1 MTDGTWRDRL
11 AGHRMQVDE
20 QFAPQVRNSPLT
32 NGEWNLVMTAVEFE
46 VEGSGEHARLTADT
60 SKVESVV
67 PEFEK
72 MRQRGPGGT
81 SERPESVNGVIDS
94 VKNVL
99 GIDSFD
105 DIVDLEP
112 LENRVEGD
120 LRGSLGLGSGTG
132 DDEKLQAA
140 IRLTDAYARELQ
152 SHLEDR
158 GQWESIREAA
168 TGPSPE

>member
-20 QFAPQVRNSPLT
+20 QFTPRINDSPLT
-32 NGEWNLVMTAVEFE
+32 SGEWNLVMTAVEFQ
-46 VEGSGEHARLTADT
+46 VEGEGEHARLTADT

-67 PEFEK
+67 PEFDK
-72 MRQRGPGGT
+72 MRQRGPGNAGGR
-81 SERPESVNGVIDS
+81 SEPANGLIDS

-99 GIDSFD
+99 GLD
-105 DIVDLEP
+105 
-112 LENRVEGD
+112 
-120 LRGSLGLGSGTG
+120 SGTE

-140 IRLTDAYARELQ
+140 IRLTDAYTQELQ
-152 SHLEDR
+152 SHLEER